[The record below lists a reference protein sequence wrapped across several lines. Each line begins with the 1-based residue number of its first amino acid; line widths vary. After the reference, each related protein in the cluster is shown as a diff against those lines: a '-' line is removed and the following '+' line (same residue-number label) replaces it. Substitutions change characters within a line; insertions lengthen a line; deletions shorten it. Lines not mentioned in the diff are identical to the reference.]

1 MPAGHLTGVH
11 GRLTRS
17 SCLIEPETTGLG
29 GAGAETRRGLV
40 QVSSFVGFKF
50 QVSSDPARLGNHET
64 GRPTEQDGTE
74 NPCVEATRLNESR
87 AETRWTRKRN
97 RMDSETRARSL
108 APTRA
113 ERREAPRFRV
123 PSESPG
129 LRTLHSAWIKLESA
143 RRSIRWHSR
152 HNVLSSLSSLGL
164 RLARARPAGCV

>member
-1 MPAGHLTGVH
+1 MRCDLGFVPNSRGNKAPANLRPTKP
-11 GRLTRS
+11 RN
-17 SCLIEPETTGLG
+17 P
-29 GAGAETRRGLV
+29 
-40 QVSSFVGFKF
+40 
-50 QVSSDPARLGNHET
+50 PA
-64 GRPTEQDGTE
+64 TEQDGPE
-74 NPCVEATRLNESR
+74 NPCPATRLNESR
-87 AETRWTRKRN
+87 AETGWTRKQDGLGNRMDSETGNRMDSDSETRWTRKRN